1 MAKKLKLEHDQ
12 SKCYDYFQNLTDDL
26 MISIFT
32 KLMNSSSSS
41 DKNHGSH
48 VGPKVLGRCTTVCKR
63 FNALACPVIGKTC
76 FEKLPDQLVMCIFT
90 KLSSNDDEKY
100 DSLGDLKALGRCSS
114 ISKRFNSLV
123 SLVPSLSINHPSIY
137 MLYKYCP
144 LILNKFKHI
153 RALQIT
159 HWSRTAAVM
168 RDQNK
173 SIPLIVW
180 EASYRPHSYFLAV
193 VSYKNIFSYAFKDP
207 KSFMLPDST
216 PKDDEYHESI
226 WSDIEDMFCL
236 HHMLVSSIKDHTFLQ
251 RVVVTD
257 FNRRGTLT
265 LEEDMLAEL
274 RNCSPRNQLEHVLV
288 SDRSGS
294 AINLDVPGPNK
305 FLGLMLNDVCFSILE
320 WWENPM
326 HDHDPIPK
334 DEDVS
339 GIPAHLQKGW
349 LVQLLRILLKDP
361 AMVEVNDS
369 TDILQLFGGLKS
381 DGYLI

>member
-1 MAKKLKLEHDQ
+1 
-12 SKCYDYFQNLTDDL
+12 
-26 MISIFT
+26 
-32 KLMNSSSSS
+32 
-41 DKNHGSH
+41 
-48 VGPKVLGRCTTVCKR
+48 
-63 FNALACPVIGKTC
+63 
-76 FEKLPDQLVMCIFT
+76 
-90 KLSSNDDEKY
+90 
-100 DSLGDLKALGRCSS
+100 
-114 ISKRFNSLV
+114 
-123 SLVPSLSINHPSIY
+123 
-137 MLYKYCP
+137 
-144 LILNKFKHI
+144 
-153 RALQIT
+153 
-159 HWSRTAAVM
+159 
-168 RDQNK
+168 
-173 SIPLIVW
+173 
-180 EASYRPHSYFLAV
+180 
-193 VSYKNIFSYAFKDP
+193 
-207 KSFMLPDST
+207 
-216 PKDDEYHESI
+216 
-226 WSDIEDMFCL
+226 
-236 HHMLVSSIKDHTFLQ
+236 MLVSSIKDHTFLQ
-251 RVVVTD
+251 SVVVTD

-274 RNCSPRNQLEHVLV
+274 RNCVPRNQLEHVLMR
-288 SDRSGS
+288 DRSGS